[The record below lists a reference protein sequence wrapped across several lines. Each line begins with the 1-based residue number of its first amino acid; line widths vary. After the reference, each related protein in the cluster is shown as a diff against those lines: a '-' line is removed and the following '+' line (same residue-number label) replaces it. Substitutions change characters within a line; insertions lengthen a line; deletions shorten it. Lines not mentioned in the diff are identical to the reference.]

1 MSTLIDIQT
10 QIKKLQKQE
19 SDIKSKD
26 FDRTRLDILEK
37 MQAFGITIKDLQGAQ
52 PRGPKVARSN
62 TGIAGKS
69 TATKKISGAS
79 KKSRAGIPVAAKYR
93 GPQGESWSGRGLMPR
108 WLKALTVDGRAKE
121 DFEIKSES

>member
-1 MSTLIDIQT
+1 MSTLIDIQA

-37 MQAFGITIKDLQGAQ
+37 MQAFGITLKDLQGDQ
-52 PRGPKVARSN
+52 TRGPKIARSN
-62 TGIAGKS
+62 NGAIGKS
-69 TATKKISGAS
+69 TATKKLSGGS

-108 WLKALTVDGRAKE
+108 WLKALTIDGKTKD